1 MIEFQRAGTV
11 ISTTPTERGENT
23 MVSGTYRNRHGLNK
37 MKRNET
43 MRTKR
48 IKKKKCGVCEGYG
61 YSRKRMFAC
70 SVSVRVR
77 T

>member
-23 MVSGTYRNRHGLNK
+23 MVSDTYRNGHGLNK

-48 IKKKKCGVCEGYG
+48 IEKKMRG
-61 YSRKRMFAC
+61 M
-70 SVSVRVR
+70 
-77 T
+77 